1 MAKAARSYFIFDI
14 EFTFRR
20 PMNLFAYVGFTA
32 LGLLFSF
39 MGLIFA
45 MTGGSDA
52 VYVTVVPL
60 FLTYAGAIFYVI
72 KKAKKGDGAKAAFV
86 LALPMPLVS
95 AMHVVFLIGSHA
107 VSFVIPDSEA
117 FNSEC
122 ETAGAQFF
130 KAPSAP
136 VRSIAYYRETKYDP
150 PFTKFSVTGGTRIT
164 SLSYSNPTHPA
175 SIEFIE
181 TGPSSFGDP
190 YSHHLQSGQEYGVA
204 AITADALVNYKLSPE
219 EELRKAPTN
228 QGVVKY
234 EVTVVDRRTNET
246 LASLR
251 YLIDS
256 KNGRA
261 CGLTGKNVMNERSFV
276 LKAIGLP

>member
-1 MAKAARSYFIFDI
+1 MTL
-14 EFTFRR
+14 FT
-20 PMNLFAYVGFTA
+20 YVGFTA
-32 LGLLFSF
+32 VGLLFSF
-39 MGLIFA
+39 MGLVFA

-52 VYVTVVPL
+52 LYVTVVPL
-60 FLTYAGAIFYVI
+60 LLTYAGAIAYVI

-86 LALPMPLVS
+86 LALPMPIVS
-95 AMHVVFLIGSHA
+95 AMHVVFLVVSHA
-107 VSFVIPDSEA
+107 ISFVIPNSEA
-117 FNSEC
+117 FSREC
-122 ETAGAQFF
+122 ETAGVQFF

-136 VRSIAYYRETKYDP
+136 VRSIAYYRETKYYP

-175 SIEFIE
+175 SIEFVE
-181 TGPSSFGDP
+181 TGPNSVGDP
-190 YSHHLQSGQEYGVA
+190 YFRQIQSGQKSGVA
-204 AITADALVNYKLSPE
+204 TITADVVVSYKLSPE

-234 EVTVVDRRTNET
+234 EVTVVDRRTNEA
-246 LASLR
+246 LAYLR

-261 CGLTGKNVMNERSFV
+261 CGLTGENIMNERSFV